1 MCDYDHY
8 FTIAFDQDTEDM
20 TITLIPDATTTA
32 PTSEIDF
39 LQDADGDGV
48 RDGGIHQMVP
58 ASGYY
63 CTVSLWLN
71 DTAEA
76 PSYINYSQAGYD
88 TYDQRSDRVTLNI
101 RVNNVEESSPG
112 LPLRTC

>member
-8 FTIAFDQDTEDM
+8 FTIAFNQDTEDM

-71 DTAEA
+71 DTAKHL
-76 PSYINYSQAGYD
+76 
-88 TYDQRSDRVTLNI
+88 VTSTTVKLVTIPTI
-101 RVNNVEESSPG
+101 RGQTE
-112 LPLRTC
+112 